1 MDAILKKNFTYLF
14 ILQNANYIIPL
25 ILLPYL
31 TRTLGVEN
39 FGKIS
44 FVQAFAAYFIL
55 LTDYGF
61 NTSSTQEVVRVREN
75 KKELTKVFWSTT
87 ITKVLFAV
95 GGFILLVILVMLVPK
110 LYEMRILIFIAFSG
124 VISSILFPVWLFQGL
139 EKMSYITWLNVIPR
153 ILVLISI
160 FLFVKLKTDFLLA
173 LTLQAGG
180 TLISAIACSILVI
193 NSRFVGFYIPG
204 IAEIKS
210 SVREGWHIFASG
222 VATNFYTTTN
232 TVVLGL
238 LANDAAVGIFSASEK
253 IIRSLIN
260 LFSSVSLVTFPRI
273 NSYFKES
280 KELAFKFGI
289 KVLKYTAFF
298 SSIAGLLL
306 IISAPLI
313 VKILFGVPQYDETTE
328 ILRISSFIPFFSLC
342 NGILAVNL
350 LITFGFKRYL
360 FKIVGAGGI
369 FSLLLIV
376 PAVIF
381 FQAKG
386 VAVVAT
392 LTEILI
398 MGLLFAV
405 LRKHVRLRVNGER

>member
-1 MDAILKKNFTYLF
+1 MKKNFTYLF
-14 ILQNANYIIPL
+14 FLQNANYIIPL

-31 TRTLGVEN
+31 TRILGVEN

-44 FVQAFAAYFIL
+44 FVQAFATYFIL

-87 ITKVLFAV
+87 FTKVFFAV
-95 GGFILLVILVMLVPK
+95 AGFILLVILVMAVPR
-110 LYEMRILIFIAFSG
+110 LREMQVLILIAFTG

-139 EKMSYITWLNVIPR
+139 EKMSYITWLNVIPK
-153 ILVLISI
+153 ILVLVST

-173 LTLQAGG
+173 LAIQTGG
-180 TLISAIACSILVI
+180 TLISAIACSFLIFR
-193 NSRFVGFYIPG
+193 SGFVGFYLPG
-204 IAEIKS
+204 IEEIKS
-210 SVREGWHIFASG
+210 SVREGWHIFASS

-232 TVVLGL
+232 TVVLGF

-260 LFSSVSLVTFPRI
+260 LFSSVSQVTFPRI
-273 NSYFKES
+273 NFYFRES
-280 KELAFKFGI
+280 KELALEFGI
-289 KVLKYTAFF
+289 KLLKYTALF
-298 SSIAGLLL
+298 SSITGLLL
-306 IISAPLI
+306 IITAPLI
-313 VKILFGVPQYDETTE
+313 VKVLFGVPQYDETTD
-328 ILRISSFIPFFSLC
+328 ILRLSSFIPFFALC

-350 LITFGFKRYL
+350 LVTFGLKKYL
-360 FKIVGAGGI
+360 FKIVGAGGL

-392 LTEILI
+392 LTEVLI

-405 LRKHVRLRVNGER
+405 FRKHVVGDRKKVNGEK